1 MKNIYLGVEKS
12 IKELQS
18 IFKNTDDKDEK
29 LKQFNQEALK
39 VFQQLEFKS
48 LKELESLKNNE
59 EWENFT
65 IAFYGETGAGKSTLI
80 ECLRLFFKERSKM
93 DQQERFRRLYSN
105 YVKNHRGSGHA
116 LLELEKFQ
124 DGAIIGDGRS
134 DFTLKTKSYTL
145 KHNNKTFTL
154 LDVPGIEGDEKKVI
168 EQISN
173 ATQKAHA
180 IFYVTKTPNPPQKG
194 EEGKRG
200 TIEKIQKQLGSQTE
214 VWAIFNKPINNPRA
228 FKDGL
233 IDENEK
239 ESLKILN
246 KKMKNILGKHYL
258 VGGFSCGKTSIAAA
272 WIDRL
277 DESMKIDHRESSDEV
292 KIYDIDNEI
301 ELVDT
306 PGLFGFKEKIT
317 DSGKIERYKDITKK
331 YISEAHLILYALN
344 PSNPIKESHKD
355 DLNWLFRTLNLLS
368 RTIFVISRF
377 DEEADIEDE
386 EDYNKRFKIKKENI
400 QNRLNDLISLSEEE
414 KESLIIVAVAANPY
428 DLGVEHWLKHQEEF
442 QKLSHIKT
450 LQDAT
455 QKKIK
460 ENGGKLTIIEEAKK
474 SVIQDVVYR
483 QMPPAKQALQDINGE
498 MEYLNKTLE
507 KRRKEIQDL
516 NKEISQARIHLK
528 EFIIRYFSDLI
539 RQVSGTSLE
548 TFNDFVIRGIGD
560 KGINID
566 TRVQNE
572 FERQMQGIF
581 NEMAKIGTTFNA
593 DMSFFEKHAGTL
605 GKIGINFLNQSGLIN
620 ATNIKLARDALVA
633 TGKFV
638 GIDLALKFKPW
649 GAVRLA
655 GNLNKALPLIG
666 IAFEAWDSYNKYQ
679 KEQEFEKAKGEMK
692 SNFEEAKEQMI
703 EFINDEAKFKQ
714 ICFPN
719 ALELEKS
726 FQEIEEKIK
735 KTQECDQEFE
745 KWIQTGEDFIEVEP
759 KRGMN

>member
-1 MKNIYLGVEKS
+1 MKNETLE
-12 IKELQS
+12 Q
-18 IFKNTDDKDEK
+18 FKRNQKR
-29 LKQFNQEALK
+29 NQEILK
-39 VFQQLEFKS
+39 KLLDFVHTGEKYGI
-48 LKELESLKNNE
+48 KVEESLKDKIHNAM
-59 EWENFT
+59 ENV
-65 IAFYGETGAGKSTLI
+65 AGQK
-80 ECLRLFFKERSKM
+80 
-93 DQQERFRRLYSN
+93 
-105 YVKNHRGSGHA
+105 
-116 LLELEKFQ
+116 
-124 DGAIIGDGRS
+124 
-134 DFTLKTKSYTL
+134 LK
-145 KHNNKTFTL
+145 
-154 LDVPGIEGDEKKVI
+154 V
-168 EQISN
+168 
-173 ATQKAHA
+173 A
-180 IFYVTKTPNPPQKG
+180 
-194 EEGKRG
+194 
-200 TIEKIQKQLGSQTE
+200 
-214 VWAIFNKPINNPRA
+214 
-228 FKDGL
+228 
-233 IDENEK
+233 
-239 ESLKILN
+239 
-246 KKMKNILGKHYL
+246 L

-272 WIDRL
+272 WIERL
-277 DESMKIDHRESSDEV
+277 DKSMKIDHQESSDEV
-292 KIYDIDNEI
+292 KIYNIDDEI

-400 QNRLNDLISLSEEE
+400 QNRLNELISLSEEE
-414 KESLIIVAVAANPY
+414 KESLIIVAVAANPF

-442 QKLSHIKT
+442 QKLSHIKA

-483 QMPPAKQALQDINGE
+483 QMPPAKQALQDINRE

-507 KRRKEIQDL
+507 KRRKDIQDL

-548 TFNDFVIRGIGD
+548 TFNDFVIREIGD
-560 KGINID
+560 EGSIID

-572 FERQMQGIF
+572 FERQTQGIS
-581 NEMAKIGTTFNA
+581 NEIAKIETGFNA
-593 DMSFFEKHAGTL
+593 DMSFFEKHAGTF
-605 GKIGINFLNQSGLIN
+605 GRIGIKLLEQSKFIN
-620 ATNIKLARDALVA
+620 ATNIKAARDGIVA
-633 TGKFV
+633 TEKFV

-666 IAFEAWDSYNKYQ
+666 LAFEAWDSYNKYQ
-679 KEQEFEKAKGEMK
+679 KQQELEKTKREMESHFNNQK
-692 SNFEEAKEQMI
+692 QEILAL
-703 EFINDEAKFKQ
+703 INDETRFKQ
-714 ICFPN
+714 TCFPM
-719 ALELEKS
+719 ALKLEETI
-726 FQEIEEKIK
+726 QACEESVK
-735 KTQECDQEFE
+735 KTQECAQGLE
-745 KWIQTGEDFIEVEP
+745 KWIQTGEDFIKGEDFIDVEP
-759 KRGMN
+759 EEE